1 MTDNVWNIDAD
12 LANADWIKT
21 RAWDLPTDKDGFLA
35 YLTIIGKTVMEFM
48 RLPAAEA
55 MPQTLRDALAPT
67 TLDDI
72 HNALASLTGALG
84 SEAKTLESKVRHV
97 RDSEYWGMPVSTPIV
112 AGMKPKA
119 KIRWSKEDV
128 GESATSFYSF
138 TAKDKSGEAVSDLL
152 VSMGK
157 EPDPLTGK
165 RSVNVRDFRAPVKTK
180 QRSTATV
187 LLPIQMSSFDPELTD
202 QQVLAVITPLLESY
216 VARDS
221 VPDKPFKLNKEDTT
235 TGWEASHWPD
245 TVVIKGEASSAVVSV
260 TTTDPSAQLN
270 DVDQR
275 AEIEHRYVSEA
286 VITGNF
292 PKVSKK
298 EKFYGNTQDEAMR
311 AAMKWAYAEYKP
323 ILKQDKDVA
332 ERKARRIRE
341 QFGKQTS
348 GLPLLTSDEPVD
360 VTPADI
366 HPAIPFNE
374 ADPSFSRFDVD
385 IFGSEKSKYL
395 KAKVVNDLTEP
406 IVASMEKTPEG
417 RQWLKEKADSLEQ
430 RHAKLYEAE
439 PDGPIARYLAKRFG
453 DDKERVRSE
462 YIKLFAMF
470 DSVDKDKSHLLLFS
484 DEEKNR
490 LNDYQQYFL
499 EGEIPATLARYAGG
513 EGDPREDVLDVLVS
527 VSSRTSLENIAARR
541 YTSDTIKNWAETSA
555 DSSEQ
560 SLALQQ
566 LVARAIAP
574 NSYEEHFSSI
584 SSDDVIEKDLPF
596 YTAFIDASYKNTQE
610 TFKRHGITKL
620 RVFRGMTLD
629 QYPQEFDEVKK
640 AIDNEDMR
648 VPMERYEDSVAE
660 IFDKDYAL
668 AWIKKVSDHGGIG
681 DGTGLNATQIF
692 SKSLIDA
699 DALDEEIHS
708 IPAPEIPSATQPATL
723 DLQPLSSWS
732 IQSSVAKGF
741 QEHGNGV
748 PLLLEADIP
757 AERIFS
763 TCLTGNG
770 CYEEAEIVVFG
781 GSYKAVATAVS
792 YQKQIDNTSVHEW
805 IGNIV
810 DNEGIREKA
819 LEVALEDEDVYNK
832 TRDVFKQSIDRL
844 KGDNAAVRAH
854 LMSNYTGYSPLV
866 TALLR
871 HHGDHE
877 KYSDS
882 PEYLEVQEELEK
894 LSLDARHEY
903 SMFRELGYSPKETV
917 DLLKILYGLV
927 L

>member
-1 MTDNVWNIDAD
+1 MTKKVWNIDAN
-12 LANADWIKT
+12 LRNADWLKT
-21 RAWDLPTDKDGFLA
+21 TTWDLPTDKTAFIAHLA
-35 YLTIIGKTVMEFM
+35 SINKTVTEFM
-48 RLPAAEA
+48 ALPAAEA
-55 MPQTLRDALAPT
+55 MPQTLRDALAPDA
-67 TLDDI
+67 LDDI
-72 HNALASLTGALG
+72 HDALASLTAALG
-84 SEAKTLESKVRHV
+84 NEAKTLETKVRHV
-97 RDSEYWGMPVSTPIV
+97 RNSEYWGMPVNTPIV

-119 KIRWSKEDV
+119 TIRWVKEDV
-128 GESATSFYSF
+128 DGNESSFYSF
-138 TAKDKSGEAVSDLL
+138 SAKDKSGETITDLL
-152 VSMGK
+152 VSVGK
-157 EPDPLTGK
+157 KPDPLTGK
-165 RSVNVRDFRAPVKTK
+165 RSVNVRDFRAPIKTNHN
-180 QRSTATV
+180 STNSV
-187 LLPIQMSSFDPELTD
+187 YLPIQISSFDPKLTD

-216 VARDS
+216 VARDN
-221 VPDKPFKLNKEDTT
+221 VPDKPFKLNKEDKTS
-235 TGWEASHWPD
+235 GWEASHWPD

-260 TTTDPSAQLN
+260 TTTDPSARLN

-298 EKFYGNTQDEAMR
+298 EKFYGNTQDEAMH
-311 AAMKWAYAEYKP
+311 AAMEWAYTEYKP
-323 ILKQDKDVA
+323 ILQQDKNVA

-341 QFGKQTS
+341 QFDKQTS

-374 ADPSFSRFDVD
+374 ADPSFSGFNVD
-385 IFGSEKSKYL
+385 IFGSEKSEFL
-395 KAKVVNDLTEP
+395 KAKVVNDLAEP
-406 IVASMEKTPEG
+406 IVTSLEKTPEG
-417 RQWLKEKADSLEQ
+417 RKWLKEKADSLEQ

-439 PDGPIARYLAKRFG
+439 PDGPIARYLARRFG

-484 DEEKNR
+484 DEEKSR

-499 EGEIPATLARYAGG
+499 EGEIPATLARYVGG
-513 EGDPREDVLDVLVS
+513 EGEPREDVLDVLVD
-527 VSSRTSLENIAARR
+527 VSSRTSLENVAARR

-620 RVFRGMTLD
+620 RVFRGMALD
-629 QYPQEFDEVKK
+629 QYPQEFDKVKS
-640 AIDNEDMR
+640 AIDSEDMR

-668 AWIKKVSDHGGIG
+668 AWIKKVSDNGGAR
-681 DGTGLNATQIF
+681 DVDGLNATQMF
-692 SKSLIDA
+692 AKYLIDA
-699 DALDEEIHS
+699 DALDEEIRS
-708 IPAPEIPSATQPATL
+708 IPTPEIPSATQPATL

-741 QEHGNGV
+741 QEHGNGM

-770 CYEEAEIVVFG
+770 CYKEAEIVVFG

-792 YQKQIDNTSVHEW
+792 YQRQIDNTSIHEW

-810 DNEGIREKA
+810 DDEGVREKA
-819 LEVALEDEDVYNK
+819 LEVALEDEDVYSK

-877 KYSDS
+877 KYSES

-903 SMFRELGYSPKETV
+903 SMFRELGYSPKETI